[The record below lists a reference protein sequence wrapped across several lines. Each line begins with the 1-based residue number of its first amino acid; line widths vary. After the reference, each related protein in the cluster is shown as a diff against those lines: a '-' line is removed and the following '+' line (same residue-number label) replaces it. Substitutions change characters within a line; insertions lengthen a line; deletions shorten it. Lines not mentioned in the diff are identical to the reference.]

1 LAIETIKAALP
12 ENMKLSIVLPVYNR
26 ISLLSEGLVQL
37 KSRLEQQSCTYEI
50 LIIDDGSAAKEEI
63 QAIALRHQC
72 ICLRNEPNEGKGKSV
87 KRGVLAAKGDLIIFM
102 DGDFPFDLSVIGQML
117 NSLQEYQVVIGD
129 RTLPGSSYS
138 KETVLLRKTGSRILS
153 SIIKYFYVKGIMDSQ
168 CGIKG
173 FRAEAA
179 RAIFNRV
186 TLNRFS
192 FDVEL
197 LFIATH
203 NHFSIG
209 RIPVH
214 VFEQNGSSVHIFK
227 DGLRMMRSLIRIKL
241 NHYKGKY
248 KIDE

>member
-1 LAIETIKAALP
+1 
-12 ENMKLSIVLPVYNR
+12 
-26 ISLLSEGLVQL
+26 
-37 KSRLEQQSCTYEI
+37 
-50 LIIDDGSAAKEEI
+50 
-63 QAIALRHQC
+63 
-72 ICLRNEPNEGKGKSV
+72 
-87 KRGVLAAKGDLIIFM
+87 M
-102 DGDFPFDLSVIGQML
+102 DGDFPFDLSVIEQMTSL
-117 NSLQEYQVVIGD
+117 LQEYQVVIGD

-153 SIIKYFYVKGIMDSQ
+153 SIIKHFYVKGIMDSQ

-179 RAIFNRV
+179 KAIFSKV

-203 NHFSIG
+203 NNFSVG
-209 RIPVH
+209 RLPVH
-214 VFEQNGSSVHIFK
+214 VYEQNGSSVQIFK

-241 NHYKGKY
+241 NHYQGKY